1 LFHRKPTDVL
11 TPLFQSRAWLPHAH
25 AGDFNG
31 RRHVIIYPLS
41 ALCFAE
47 LAAAMPQRITI
58 IARGTEATELTK
70 RFPAFIA

>member
-1 LFHRKPTDVL
+1 MRTRE
-11 TPLFQSRAWLPHAH
+11 TSIE
-25 AGDFNG
+25 
-31 RRHVIIYPLS
+31 RRHLIIYPLS